1 MKEKRNIFDILEES
15 KSLIEELWEG
25 EGELTE
31 DLEERLAINRNDV
44 EEKVENYYYIIS
56 EFKAKEDFLKQQIDR
71 LNVKKKGYAKIQERL
86 AETIDKAM
94 SIYAPIDPKSKA
106 SGFKTRKLELPT
118 VTASAVSYPVL
129 SEDSLKLVE
138 SPETQL
144 PSKYINYTLVGS
156 TVKEED
162 KLKIEKALEST
173 GLQIRFTSSIDA
185 NLAKDALKA
194 EEVIPI
200 RDVNPNDQGDLEIVG
215 YLELSP
221 NYKTRF
227 K

>member
-25 EGELTE
+25 EGELSE

-138 SPETQL
+138 SPENQL
-144 PSKYINYTLVGS
+144 PSKYINYTIVGS